1 MALIATVTLEIDDNG
16 HATGEPRRFR
26 LKATPTPEATQR
38 ALLDAGFGFVNEIGE
53 VVDQQLKSEQ
63 QGDN

>member
-16 HATGEPRRFR
+16 PATGEPRRFR

-38 ALLDAGFGFVNEIGE
+38 ALLYAWPLGSLMNGSER
-53 VVDQQLKSEQ
+53 VDHTAQI
-63 QGDN
+63 

>member
-1 MALIATVTLEIDDNG
+1 MALIATITLEIDDNG

-38 ALLDAGFGFVNEIGE
+38 ALLERDCFR
-53 VVDQQLKSEQ
+53 LKHIRRC
-63 QGDN
+63 